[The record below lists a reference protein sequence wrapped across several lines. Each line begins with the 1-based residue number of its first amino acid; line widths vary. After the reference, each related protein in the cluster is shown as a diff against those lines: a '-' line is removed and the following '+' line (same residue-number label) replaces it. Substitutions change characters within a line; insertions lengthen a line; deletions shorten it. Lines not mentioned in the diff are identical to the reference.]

1 MVLRS
6 HPPPRQGLYNFT
18 TFCVRK
24 LISLGRELLDVLLD
38 GSDVEADDG
47 GELLDVA
54 VALAEEDVWDG
65 AHAELASEF
74 TAVLDVDLDEQNLR
88 VLISELWKLTDEPL
102 AWSAP
107 GGEEVDNDK
116 AAVVVDPG
124 LEIVIRVGAL
134 DEEVA
139 WVI

>member
-1 MVLRS
+1 M
-6 HPPPRQGLYNFT
+6 GGYNFAKQD
-18 TFCVRK
+18 VRK

-38 GSDVEADDG
+38 GSDVEADDSS
-47 GELLDVA
+47 ELLDIA
-54 VALAEEDVWDG
+54 VALAEEDVRDG
-65 AHAELASEF
+65 AHAELAGEF
-74 TAVLDVDLDEQNLR
+74 TAVLNVDLDEQNIR
-88 VLISELWKLTDEPL
+88 VLISELRELTNEPL

-107 GGEEVDNDK
+107 GGEEVNNDK
-116 AAVVVDPG
+116 AAMLVDPV